1 MQSQPLARQ
10 KTMKQTRASVYA
22 PNNECFEADNFAQT
36 LITMC
41 SSTKSLTAPPG
52 LENEYG
58 QNRDNIFNK
67 N

>member
-41 SSTKSLTAPPG
+41 SSTKSLTAHPG
-52 LENEYG
+52 LENE
-58 QNRDNIFNK
+58 
-67 N
+67 